1 MTAICGVVRAFE
13 LDMSF
18 KRSKGQKVP
27 FRVHFDVEIVDPCSM
42 DIQDHPERV
51 REFDEKSLLPVRGC
65 WGAYIKKLVMHIST
79 KCVGHFENGEWK
91 VEIPD
96 NDLVAQWGFDFLQ
109 HDIRDRTSEVWRGLN
124 SGCNKVEERY

>member
-13 LDMSF
+13 LDMNF
-18 KRSKGQKVP
+18 KRNKGQKVP

-51 REFDEKSLLPVRGC
+51 MEFDEKSLLPVRGC
-65 WGAYIKKLVMHIST
+65 WEAYIKKLVMHIST

-124 SGCNKVEERY
+124 RGCNKVEERY